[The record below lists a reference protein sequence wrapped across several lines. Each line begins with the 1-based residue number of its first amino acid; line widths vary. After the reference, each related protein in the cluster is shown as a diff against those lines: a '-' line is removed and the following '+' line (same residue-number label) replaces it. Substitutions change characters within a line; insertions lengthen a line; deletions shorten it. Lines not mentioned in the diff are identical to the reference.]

1 MKELWWAL
9 GGIGFALAL
18 FYFVIIADMKPKPHY
33 CYKTD
38 FYGNNKAM
46 SREDCKPEELRISMN
61 KKLRGERVVARKVKV
76 VEEKPDLFKMVRQTW
91 QGCGACHG
99 QKGEGGVGPK
109 LAGQTADYIATALTQ
124 YKNKQKRGRKSQMM
138 YGQASVLSNRQIDM
152 IAELVE
158 TELK

>member
-1 MKELWWAL
+1 MKELWYAL
-9 GGIGFALAL
+9 GGIGLALTL
-18 FYFVIIADMKPKPHY
+18 FYFIIIADMKPKVEY

-38 FYGNNKAM
+38 FYGNHKAM
-46 SREDCKPEELRISMN
+46 RREDCKPEELRISMN

-138 YGQASVLSNRQIDM
+138 YGQASALSTRQIDM
-152 IAELVE
+152 IAELVQA
-158 TELK
+158 ELK

>member
-18 FYFVIIADMKPKPHY
+18 FYFIIIADMKPKPQH

-38 FYGNNKAM
+38 FYGNHKAM
-46 SREDCKPEELRISMN
+46 RREDCKPEELRISMN
-61 KKLRGERVVARKVKV
+61 KKLRGEKVVARKVKV
-76 VEEKPDLFKMVRQTW
+76 VEEKPDVFKMVRQTW

>member
-38 FYGNNKAM
+38 FYGNHKAM

>member
-1 MKELWWAL
+1 MRELWWVSGA
-9 GGIGFALAL
+9 ITLAL
-18 FYFVIIADMKPKPHY
+18 VVLYFGALKDMKPEK
-33 CYKTD
+33 CIE
-38 FYGNNKAM
+38 GKAYTVQDKCG
-46 SREDCKPEELRISMN
+46 RDRLRISAN
-61 KKLRGERVVARKVKV
+61 KKLKGERVVTVQRK

>member
-38 FYGNNKAM
+38 FYGNHKAM

-138 YGQASVLSNRQIDM
+138 YGQASALSNRQIDM

>member
-1 MKELWWAL
+1 MRELGWVSGAMT
-9 GGIGFALAL
+9 LAL
-18 FYFVIIADMKPKPHY
+18 VVLYFGALKDIKPKS
-33 CYKTD
+33 CI
-38 FYGNNKAM
+38 
-46 SREDCKPEELRISMN
+46 EDKSYTAYEKCGRDRLRISGN
-61 KKLRGERVVARKVKV
+61 KKLKGERVVTVQRK

-138 YGQASVLSNRQIDM
+138 YGQASALSNRQIDM